1 MGNERHLLEELKEQ
15 NATDAGAISN
25 SSFRNEKK
33 FSVSLLLRRVNC
45 LLQNDQFKYNTS
57 QNLV

>member
-33 FSVSLLLRRVNC
+33 LSVSLYCSQAFYQVN
-45 LLQNDQFKYNTS
+45 
-57 QNLV
+57 VGE

>member
-33 FSVSLLLRRVNC
+33 IVRQSI
-45 LLQNDQFKYNTS
+45 T
-57 QNLV
+57 